1 MKVRHNLNKRTVF
14 LLKKQMGLL
23 ALYDPEHDGSP
34 KYMIKEAETYTDYP
48 IMYITMDDLRA
59 QVEAEDPFFD

>member
-1 MKVRHNLNKRTVF
+1 
-14 LLKKQMGLL
+14 
-23 ALYDPEHDGSP
+23 
-34 KYMIKEAETYTDYP
+34 MIKEAENYTDYP